1 MKKITALLVI
11 TLAITTLAA
20 ILSFLYMRSQN
31 INSDAYNQV
40 NDNLRSL
47 KQLDAEW
54 NVDVLRSKVGSNQ
67 HYDPLTNPQKLIRE
81 LKDGIGTLASQLEG
95 NANILPTID
104 KFQNAIQN
112 KLNLIEDFKSQH
124 AIFKN
129 SLSFLPIAV
138 EQLQDDIS
146 IGLEA
151 QNAEIAK
158 VERRKVPEASSSDP
172 LLNGLETTN
181 WQLHTLRTQS
191 SELLTELLKYNL
203 TPDDALKS
211 RIENQLARLDETKAN
226 HTENLQAH
234 ISVLLAHS
242 RTVLKQRVIE
252 SEILSGL
259 DAIPTIALNDEL
271 NQLVG
276 DNFEQKLAE
285 QDKYRRYLT
294 VYAGLLLLL
303 LAYAAYRL
311 LRAFNDLKS
320 ANENL
325 EQHVAE
331 RTSDLNKALKHLQE
345 SQAQLVQSEKMASLG
360 QMVAGIT
367 HEINTPL
374 AYVKSGLEIIQMRLS
389 ELNELVNACNG
400 LNQALTDE
408 NPSNEAI
415 SLQLQQIGELSNLLE
430 ENETMNETKGL
441 LKDGIHGMDEI
452 SEIITSLKNFS
463 RMDRANVAVFNVNEG
478 LESTLKIANNLI
490 KYKSVQKNYGDVRPI
505 TCAPSSINQ
514 VFLNLI
520 TNAAQAT
527 GEDGEITLTTAQ
539 LEDSVKIE
547 VQDNGTGISA
557 ENRKKIF
564 DPFFTTKDIGQGTGL
579 GLSIVHRIIS
589 EHSGTITID
598 SEEGSGTCFTVILPN
613 AHEKIS
619 PSSMEVS
626 DLHSKAI
633 QEG

>member
-1 MKKITALLVI
+1 MKKITSLLVI
-11 TLAITTLAA
+11 VLVLTALAG

-31 INSDAYNQV
+31 INSDAYNRV

-81 LKDGIGTLASQLEG
+81 LKDGIGTLASQLED
-95 NANILPTID
+95 NTNILPTVN
-104 KFQNAIQN
+104 KFQEAIQN

-129 SLSFLPIAV
+129 SLSFLPTAA
-138 EQLQDDIS
+138 EQLQADIS
-146 IGLEA
+146 SELEA
-151 QNAEIAK
+151 QSAEIARI
-158 VERRKVPEASSSDP
+158 ERREMPEAPPSDP
-172 LLNGLETTN
+172 LLDGLEATN
-181 WQLHTLRTQS
+181 WRLYTLRTQG

-203 TPDDALKS
+203 APDEALKS
-211 RIENQLARLDETKAN
+211 RIEKQLARLDETKGN
-226 HTENLQAH
+226 HAENLQAH

-259 DAIPTIALNDEL
+259 DAIPTVALNDEL

-276 DNFEQKLAE
+276 ENFEQKLAE
-285 QDKYRRYLT
+285 QNKYRRYLT
-294 VYAGLLLLL
+294 AYAGLLLLL

-331 RTSDLNKALKHLQE
+331 RTSDLNQALKHLQE
-345 SQAQLVQSEKMASLG
+345 SQTQLVQSEKMASLG

-374 AYVKSGLEIIQMRLS
+374 AYVKSGLEITQMRLG
-389 ELNELVNACNG
+389 ELTELANACNT
-400 LNQALTDE
+400 LNQTLADE
-408 NPSNEAI
+408 NASNEAI
-415 SLQLQQIGELSNLLE
+415 SLQLQQVGELSHILE
-430 ENETMNETKGL
+430 ENETMSETEGL
-441 LKDGIHGMDEI
+441 LKDGIHGMNEI
-452 SEIITSLKNFS
+452 SEIITGLKNFS
-463 RMDRANVAVFNVNEG
+463 RMDRAKVAAFNVNEG
-478 LESTLKIANNLI
+478 LESTLKIANNI
-490 KYKSVQKNYGDVRPI
+490 VKYKSVQKHYGDVQPI
-505 TCAPSSINQ
+505 TCSPSSINQ

-527 GEDGEITLTTAQ
+527 DESGEILLTTTQ
-539 LEDSVKIE
+539 LEDAVKIE
-547 VQDNGTGISA
+547 VRDNGTGIST
-557 ENRKKIF
+557 ENREKIF
-564 DPFFTTKDIGQGTGL
+564 DPFFTTKDGKC
-579 GLSIVHRIIS
+579 SRH
-589 EHSGTITID
+589 
-598 SEEGSGTCFTVILPN
+598 GS
-613 AHEKIS
+613 
-619 PSSMEVS
+619 
-626 DLHSKAI
+626 
-633 QEG
+633 